1 MWKVYEKIMQNVTQ
15 KENKQIQKFK
25 SINLLSSKSK
35 VSDEKADSG
44 F

>member
-15 KENKQIQKFK
+15 KENKQNQKFK
-25 SINLLSSKSK
+25 SINPLSSKSK
-35 VSDEKADSG
+35 VFDEKADNG

>member
-25 SINLLSSKSK
+25 SINPLSSKSK
-35 VSDEKADSG
+35 VSNEKADNG